1 MVDFKTY
8 FELLSLYSDYAMVCD
23 STEWEKWPDFF
34 VDAGTYRLQPR
45 ENFEQGLPLCL
56 LALESKAMIQDRV
69 YGVKETLYHDP
80 YYQRHIVGTPRIVST
95 DDKEQ
100 RIVSEANY
108 AVIRTKFD
116 GDSNI
121 LSAGYYHDVV
131 VRTSQGLKFQSRLC
145 VYDSEMIANSIIYPI
160 LGLLGD

>member
-1 MVDFKTY
+1 MMDFNTY
-8 FELLSLYSDYAMVCD
+8 FELLNLYSDYAMVCD

-34 VDAGTYRLQPR
+34 TQDAFYRLQPR

-56 LALESKAMIQDRV
+56 LALESRDMIKDRV

-80 YYQRHIVGTPRIVST
+80 YYQRHIVGTTRVLSVTDNGKRIHA
-95 DDKEQ
+95 
-100 RIVSEANY
+100 EANY

-116 GDSNI
+116 GDSTI
-121 LSAGYYHDVV
+121 LSAGYYHDHIVK
-131 VRTSQGLKFQSRLC
+131 TDEGLKFQSRLC

-160 LGLLGD
+160 